1 MSGFEMRYIR
11 DNRRSVENEE
21 SDENDPHI
29 EIRLYEILKYYVSIP
44 IAFGTP
50 FVPWLE
56 THDKFVRLLNQKLF
70 KFYGYYIWL
79 IIHFG
84 FVLNIYLIIDSFI
97 SYEISE
103 ALTREANLLS
113 KLVYNAS
120 AVVLI
125 NLKAE
130 FGHKFIRSISK
141 LKYLNNNESIEELRL
156 FCFKLSYIYNNGKQ
170 WSMIVNK
177 TVCAFM
183 TVFSAIFMQ
192 FIMSFILLAS
202 ILVLG
207 TNDWMTFLNPISVF
221 NIIYTAFNFLCP
233 FMAFSQTLQFKFE
246 SLAKFTEK
254 NTKKSDLSKE
264 DFVVIKKW

>member
-1 MSGFEMRYIR
+1 MPGFEMRYIHE
-11 DNRRSVENEE
+11 NRGSAENEE
-21 SDENDPHI
+21 FDENDPRI
-29 EIRLYEILKYYVSIP
+29 EIRLYRVLKYYVLIP

-56 THDKFVRLLNQKLF
+56 RHDKLARLLNLKFF

-103 ALTREANLLS
+103 ALPREANLLS

-125 NLKAE
+125 NLKAK
-130 FGHKFIRSISK
+130 FGDKFIRSISK

-156 FCFKLSYIYNNGKQ
+156 FCFELSYVNNKKLFVCCAPLIVFRAVTMHLLM
-170 WSMIVNK
+170 SMIL
-177 TVCAFM
+177 
-183 TVFSAIFMQ
+183 
-192 FIMSFILLAS
+192 ILD
-202 ILVLG
+202 LG
-207 TNDWMTFLNPISVF
+207 TDDWMIFLNPILLF
-221 NIIYTAFNFLCP
+221 NIFYTASNFLYP
-233 FMAFSQTLQFKFE
+233 LMAFSQTLQFKFE

-254 NTKKSDLSKE
+254 NTKKSDLLKE
-264 DFVVIKKW
+264 DFVLIKKW